1 MEQIMDLSAL
11 ADFNLVALH
20 GGFARASRAS
30 GRPKATLSRHVSTLE
45 EQMEVRL
52 IERGG
57 RELRLTP
64 EGAILHART
73 VAPFDEIT
81 QVAAELK
88 AGIGRPRGVLRIS
101 VPLLFADV
109 SVGRLSAAFC
119 AAYPEIRLDVI
130 AEDRLVD
137 LVSEGYDV
145 VVRFN
150 PRQDDTL
157 VGRKFLTDR
166 MVLVAPPHL
175 PQPRSDEEP
184 AKLRAVVRADRADVP
199 LWTVIDAAGKVHAYV
214 PQPVTC
220 LSTTFMARDAVL
232 AGAGAALLPRS
243 AVAAELASGR
253 LVAWGMAQAP
263 AIECWVLHA
272 SRRLVSPKVG
282 AFVEFLCNYFA

>member
-1 MEQIMDLSAL
+1 MDLSAL
-11 ADFNLVALH
+11 ADFNLVATH
-20 GGFARASRAS
+20 GGFGRASRAS
-30 GRPKATLSRHVSTLE
+30 GRPKATLSRHVSALE
-45 EQMEVRL
+45 EDLEVRL

-73 VAPFDEIT
+73 VDSFDEIT
-81 QVAAELK
+81 QAAAELK

-109 SVGRLSAAFC
+109 SVGRLSAAFR

-157 VGRKFLTDR
+157 VGRKFLSDHL
-166 MVLVAPPHL
+166 VLVAPPHL
-175 PQPRSDEEP
+175 PQPAYAEEP
-184 AKLRAVVRADRADVP
+184 VKLEAVVRAGSAEVP
-199 LWTVIDAAGKVHAYV
+199 LWTIIDVSGSVRTYR
-214 PQPVTC
+214 PQPVMC

-243 AVAAELASGR
+243 AVANELASGR
-253 LVAWGMAQAP
+253 LVAWGTAQGP
-263 AIECWVLHA
+263 TIECWGLHA

-282 AFVEFLCNYFA
+282 AFVEFLCNYFD

>member
-1 MEQIMDLSAL
+1 MDLSAL
-11 ADFNLVALH
+11 ADFNLVATH
-20 GGFARASRAS
+20 GGFGRASRAS
-30 GRPKATLSRHVSTLE
+30 GRPKATLSRHVSALE
-45 EQMEVRL
+45 EQMKVRL

-81 QVAAELK
+81 QAAAELK

-109 SVGRLSAAFC
+109 SVGRLSAAFY

-157 VGRKFLTDR
+157 VGRKFLSDR
-166 MVLVAPPHL
+166 LVLVAPPHL
-175 PQPRSDEEP
+175 PQPGYAEEP
-184 AKLRAVVRADRADVP
+184 LKLGAVVRAGRAEVP
-199 LWTVIDAAGKVHAYV
+199 LWTIIDASGRVRTYR
-214 PQPVTC
+214 PQPVMC
-220 LSTTFMARDAVL
+220 LSTPLMARDAVL

-243 AVAAELASGR
+243 AVADDLASGR
-253 LVAWGMAQAP
+253 LIAWGTAQGP
-263 AIECWVLHA
+263 IIECWVLHA

-282 AFVEFLCNYFA
+282 AFVEFLCNYFD

>member
-1 MEQIMDLSAL
+1 MDLSAL
-11 ADFNLVALH
+11 ADFNLVATH
-20 GGFARASRAS
+20 GGFGRASRAS
-30 GRPKATLSRHVSTLE
+30 GRPKATLSRHVSALE
-45 EQMEVRL
+45 EHMEVRL

-81 QVAAELK
+81 QAAAELK
-88 AGIGRPRGVLRIS
+88 AGIGRPRGVLRVS

-119 AAYPEIRLDVI
+119 AAYPEIRLDII
-130 AEDRLVD
+130 AEDRIVD
-137 LVSEGYDV
+137 LVSDGYDV

-157 VGRKFLTDR
+157 VGRKFLSDR
-166 MVLVAPPHL
+166 LVLVAPPHL
-175 PQPRSDEEP
+175 PQPPHDEQP
-184 AKLRAVVRADRADVP
+184 QKLRAVVRAGRAEVP
-199 LWTVIDAAGKVHAYV
+199 LWTVIDASGGVRSYL
-214 PQPVTC
+214 PQPVMC
-220 LSTTFMARDAVL
+220 LSTPLMARDAVL

-243 AVAAELASGR
+243 AVADELAAGR
-253 LVAWGMAQAP
+253 LVAWGTAQGP
-263 AIECWVLHA
+263 VIECWVLHA

-282 AFVEFLCNYFA
+282 AFVEFLCDYFD